1 MLSLSLGASVAV
13 ALGVYA
19 IYTISKLLYDE
30 LTSPLRKLPG
40 PKSDHWMLG
49 NRQQM
54 FKNFDG
60 QEGRWTKE
68 YGRNIRINGFFGF
81 SNLYTTDTKAIQHV
95 LSHSY
100 IYQKPAQGRYSLGR
114 IVGPGVLVVEEDE
127 HKKQRRIMNPAF
139 GPTHLRALTSL
150 FVEKSKQLRDIWTA
164 KATQSGGSVK
174 LNVIPEFSTA
184 ALDIIGKAGFNYDF
198 KSLGS
203 APSHGRGNVRD
214 ELHEAF
220 TKVSAVG
227 DMAKTLLGFLRMTFP
242 LLRPILPKT
251 KIDYTIDTAQ
261 GTMRRIGMGLL
272 EESKRQAMA
281 GAESHTARDLL
292 SLLVRANMDKDI
304 PESQR
309 MSDDDVLAQVP
320 TFLVAGHET
329 TSTAASWTIYELAK
343 NPELQSRLREDLL
356 SLDNDTP
363 SMDDLNSLPYLDCV
377 VRETLRANA
386 PVPITFRTAMRDDI
400 IPLGTPYT
408 DRNGLVHDTLEI
420 RKGQWIVIPILSVNR
435 DPDIWGADSLE
446 YIPERWQRTPSISTN
461 IPGVWSQMLSFL
473 GGPRACIGF
482 RFSIIELKALLFT
495 LVRTLEF
502 ELAVPAG
509 DVGRTITP
517 IVQLPIVRSDVDA
530 GSQLPV
536 LIKPFVPA

>member
-1 MLSLSLGASVAV
+1 MLSFSLGASVAV

-19 IYTISKLLYDE
+19 IYTIFKLFYDE
-30 LTSPLRKLPG
+30 VTSPLSKLPG
-40 PKSDHWMLG
+40 PKSDHWLLG

-68 YGRNIRINGFFGF
+68 YGRNLRINGFFGF
-81 SNLYTTDTKAIQHV
+81 SHFYTTDTKAIQHI

-100 IYQKPAQGRYSLGR
+100 IYQKPAQARYSIGR

-127 HKKQRRIMNPAF
+127 HKKQNPAF
-139 GPTHLRALTSL
+139 GPTHLRALTPL
-150 FVEKSKQLRDIWTA
+150 FVEKSKHLRDIWAA
-164 KATQSGGSVK
+164 KATQSGGTAK

-184 ALDIIGKAGFNYDF
+184 TLDIIGQAGFNYDF
-198 KSLGS
+198 KSLGNAGS
-203 APSHGRGNVRD
+203 RERD
-214 ELHEAF
+214 ELHDAF
-220 TKVSAVG
+220 TKVSAIG
-227 DMAKTLLGFLRMTFP
+227 DPEKTLLGFLRMTFP
-242 LLRPILPKT
+242 STTPSTLRR
-251 KIDYTIDTAQ
+251 A
-261 GTMRRIGMGLL
+261 TMRRIGMGLL
-272 EESKRQAMA
+272 EESKRQAVA
-281 GAESHTARDLL
+281 GVESRTARDLL

-329 TSTAASWTIYELAK
+329 TAASWTVYELAK
-343 NPELQSRLREDLL
+343 NPKIQTCLREELL

-377 VRETLRANA
+377 VRETLRGNA
-386 PVPITFRTAMRDDI
+386 PVPTAYDI

-408 DRNGLVHDTLEI
+408 DRNGIVHDTLEI
-420 RKGQWIVIPILSVNR
+420 RKGQWIVMPILAINR
-435 DPDIWGADSLE
+435 DPGHLG
-446 YIPERWQRTPSISTN
+446 PERWQRTPSISTH
-461 IPGVWSQMLSFL
+461 IPGVWSQMLTFL

-495 LVRTLEF
+495 LVRSLEF

-509 DVGRTITP
+509 DIGRTITP
-517 IVQLPIVRSDVDA
+517 IVQLPSVRSDADA

-536 LIKPFVPA
+536 LVKPFVQELRNTVGSLIDSNPFGFVYKP